1 MNKATFAGVCTILS
15 TLPSQTKW
23 EDASASVYLAIMKE
37 WDDRVVGATM
47 RHVLLRCE
55 FRPTVA
61 EINKIAMS
69 LFSDIPTDGQAIL
82 YIQRVITRWASN
94 RDEHAHDIHPVLP
107 LIVKQ
112 AGGWTSIGMSDN
124 YSAHSRVKDAYDY
137 VMATHNFEHYLTN
150 PVENDK
156 TRQLLQS
163 GSSTAKAISE

>member
-1 MNKATFAGVCTILS
+1 
-15 TLPSQTKW
+15 
-23 EDASASVYLAIMKE
+23 MKE

-69 LFSDIPTDGQAIL
+69 LFSDIPTSSQAALDIS
-82 YIQRVITRWASN
+82 RVITRWASD
-94 RDEHAHDIHPVLP
+94 RDEHARDIHPVLP

-112 AGGWTSIGMSDN
+112 AGGWASIGMSDSQSTL
-124 YSAHSRVKDAYDY
+124 YKISDAYKD

-150 PVENDK
+150 PVENDR
-156 TRQLLQS
+156 TRSLLQT